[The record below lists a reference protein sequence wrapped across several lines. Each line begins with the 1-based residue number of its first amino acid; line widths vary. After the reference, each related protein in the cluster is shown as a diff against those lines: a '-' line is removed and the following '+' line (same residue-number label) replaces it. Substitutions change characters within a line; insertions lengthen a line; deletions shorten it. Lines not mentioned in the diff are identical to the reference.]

1 MRFSARG
8 RPFSGVSQAF
18 SDSGLRLAEALH
30 SRSAAGSHRRLPR
43 PHSWALRRT
52 PPSERRVRGR
62 PSPGRTSSCC
72 GRFRSVHRDRP
83 DRCDRKGKHTRV
95 RCRTG
100 NGNKVGTQGSC
111 GFNATNA
118 AARTCGCKGRVKT
131 VAQRY
136 VSAPEPPLTTPGEA
150 RLTDRTT
157 TARHVRQEK
166 RFHLIL
172 NRESVPKHRQ
182 SSYLLKSS
190 GAPAC
195 CGSSRSRPSGSGP
208 WGRRRRSS

>member
-1 MRFSARG
+1 MRFSPRG

-150 RLTDRTT
+150 LTDRTT

-166 RFHLIL
+166 RFHFIL
-172 NRESVPKHRQ
+172 NKESVPKHRQ